1 MYIHFYHYID
11 YKFFIDLFLIATC
24 IISFL
29 CFSWY
34 FGTLS
39 REETNEILNP
49 TESGVFLV
57 RDSQSIKGDFVL
69 CVK

>member
-1 MYIHFYHYID
+1 MYHTCTLYIMILKN
-11 YKFFIDLFLIATC
+11 YVC
-24 IISFL
+24 S
-29 CFSWY
+29 FSWY
-34 FGTLS
+34 FGTRS